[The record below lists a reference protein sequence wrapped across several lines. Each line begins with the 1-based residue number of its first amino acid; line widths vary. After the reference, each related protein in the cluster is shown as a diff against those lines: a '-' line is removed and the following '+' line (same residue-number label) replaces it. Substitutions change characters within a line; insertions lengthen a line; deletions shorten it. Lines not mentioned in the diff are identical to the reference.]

1 MKKRIL
7 YIGIAIVGI
16 LLFIYLFNNGKLN
29 KGQDMQSSEINPG
42 SNKIANEVEAVEKDE
57 TPQTNSELIEDKN
70 KMAGNEYYINK
81 NIADAVF
88 LAGNITSDS
97 EVNFEV
103 DYLNIYNNKFIALN
117 DNDLQHIVENLDKN
131 GWKHHEY
138 KILDNGGYTI
148 SNIEQGNGI
157 TNQNEYEKI
166 AIKFIEDSG
175 LAAILLENEIQCELE
190 ILQNNDF
197 FTAFYY
203 LLYEGHRTGSFIRM
217 NFESDKICAE
227 CMMYLFKSELIEQ
240 LKAISFEDA
249 IKYSFYLEES
259 AESKSDNNNY
269 IVKNISMK
277 YVNGLPYYNFTGY
290 GVNNRKAINGYALA
304 ISIDESNNIEKL
316 LEIPFVQ

>member
-1 MKKRIL
+1 M
-7 YIGIAIVGI
+7 
-16 LLFIYLFNNGKLN
+16 
-29 KGQDMQSSEINPG
+29 GQDMQSSQINSG
-42 SNKIANEVEAVEKDE
+42 SDKIANEVEAVEKDKVP
-57 TPQTNSELIEDKN
+57 TANSELIEDKN
-70 KMAGNEYYINK
+70 KMPQNEYYINK

-88 LAGNITSDS
+88 LTGNITSDS
-97 EVNFEV
+97 EENLEV
-103 DYLNIYNNKFIALN
+103 DYLNIYDNKFIALN
-117 DNDLQHIVENLDKN
+117 DNDLQDIVENLNKN
-131 GWKHHEY
+131 GWKYHEY
-138 KILDNGGYTI
+138 KILDNGGYII

-166 AIKFIEDSG
+166 TIKFLEDSG
-175 LAAILLENEIQCELE
+175 LATILLENEILCELE
-190 ILQNNDF
+190 IIQNNDS

-240 LKAISFEDA
+240 LKAISFEDS

-259 AESKSDNNNY
+259 AESKSDNNDY
-269 IVKNISMK
+269 IVRNISMK